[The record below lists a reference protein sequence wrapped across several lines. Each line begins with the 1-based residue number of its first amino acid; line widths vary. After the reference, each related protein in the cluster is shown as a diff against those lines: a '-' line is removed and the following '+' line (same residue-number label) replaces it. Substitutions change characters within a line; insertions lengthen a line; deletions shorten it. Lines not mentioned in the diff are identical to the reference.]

1 MINSTRPCCKR
12 RFPALPLAHVLRCTI
27 ARGSRKNNV
36 FTCGL
41 ASLGGR
47 HARFIAAV
55 SAGLLMMG
63 ANVALAAEKAQP
75 LDAVDLIKAE
85 YYGHF
90 DKLPPSR
97 KCTPEDARGAWR
109 EMAVYESDGIAEVS
123 AQKAKGPRYLAF
135 GEYNTVVW
143 QRALV
148 QYSGMALIGGARNSE
163 MQYISTSAGMLYLYK
178 KSLLQESLLC
188 FIATEA
194 TKTYPAGMLLLARPI
209 EKDKSLIITL
219 YAPLGN

>member
-1 MINSTRPCCKR
+1 
-12 RFPALPLAHVLRCTI
+12 
-27 ARGSRKNNV
+27 
-36 FTCGL
+36 
-41 ASLGGR
+41 
-47 HARFIAAV
+47 
-55 SAGLLMMG
+55 MMG